1 MAEYLFKRKIYDQ
14 MLQWKQESNG
24 RSALLIEGARRVGKS
39 TIVRQFAQHEYRSC
53 LIIDF
58 NFVPEEV
65 LKYFEHLDNLDIL
78 FLRLQ
83 NYFGVQLFERQSVIV
98 FDEVQRCPT
107 ARQAIKYL
115 VEDKRYDYIET
126 GSLISIRQNT
136 QDITIPSEEHRIEM
150 LPLDFE
156 EFLWA
161 TGKTNTLNILRMFYN
176 KKLPVGDGGHRKN
189 MRELRLYML
198 IGGMPQAVCAYIDT
212 NNLQQVD
219 IIKREILELYAD
231 DLIKID
237 PTQKLSRLF
246 LAIPSQLSK
255 NSSRYAPTSVIDGV
269 PTDKMMELLQQLESS
284 KTIYTSYH
292 ANDPSVGLSLNA
304 DYSRFKIF
312 LCDTGLF
319 VTLAFW
325 DKSYMENILYQKLLS
340 DKLSVNLGYV
350 YENLVAQMLR
360 AIGDK
365 LFYYT
370 FPKDAKHNYEIDFL
384 ISRGSKLIPIEV
396 KSSEYK
402 THPSLDAFIQKYSRR
417 VAQGLILHTKD
428 ISKDPSIQYLPVYMT
443 PFL

>member
-1 MAEYLFKRKIYDQ
+1 MAEHVFKRKIYDR
-14 MLQWKQESNG
+14 MLQWKKESNG

-39 TIVRQFAQHEYRSC
+39 TIVRQFAQQEYRSC

-58 NFVPEEV
+58 NFVSEEV
-65 LKYFEHLDNLDIL
+65 LGYFDHLDDLDML

-83 NYFGVQLFERQSVIV
+83 NFYDVQLFDRQSVVV
-98 FDEVQRCPT
+98 FDEVQRCPA

-136 QDITIPSEEHRIEM
+136 QNITVPSEEHRIEM
-150 LPLDFE
+150 QPLDFE

-161 TGKTNTLNILRMFYN
+161 IGKTNALDIWRMFYN

-198 IGGMPQAVCAYIDT
+198 VGGMPQAVCAYIDT
-212 NNLQQVD
+212 NNMQQVD
-219 IIKREILELYAD
+219 TIKREILQLYAD

-255 NSSRYAPTSVIDGV
+255 NGSRFTPTSIIDGV
-269 PTDKMMELLQQLESS
+269 PTDKMLELLQQLEDS
-284 KTIYTSYH
+284 KTVYMCYH
-292 ANDPSVGLSLNA
+292 ANDPSVGLALNA
-304 DYSRFKIF
+304 DYRRFKIF

-319 VTLAFW
+319 ITLAFW
-325 DKSYMENILYQKLLS
+325 DKNYTENILYQKLLS

-360 AIGDK
+360 AIGDR

-370 FPKDAKHNYEIDFL
+370 FPKDEKHNYEIDFL
-384 ISRGSKLIPIEV
+384 ISRGAKLIPIEV

-402 THPSLDAFIQKYSRR
+402 THPSLDAFVQKYSHRISY
-417 VAQGLILHTKD
+417 GLILHTRD
-428 ISKDPSIQYLPVYMT
+428 ISHDQAIQCLPIYMT
-443 PFL
+443 PFV